1 MGFFA
6 AAVACRFLAPAPVPE
21 LAFSSLSAKRNPP
34 FPSRR
39 RGIVEFCP
47 SRERRGPIQRWHGR
61 AEARVRSEFFSST
74 AAPIGLRSTPTTA
87 ERKKTMPRAKK
98 KSTPFR
104 RHRAALSSRRR
115 CERPGVTPEHA
126 SEARGSAKRVSAG
139 GSRGEKELGGG
150 LRGMDLSSSLSFF
163 FLPLNIDLKLAPTPP
178 PRALAPPRATLPSPR
193 GQLEHALND
202 PKTDDSHLVL
212 LLVCSRGVRKGEGEG
227 GKKGTV
233 MEKNCDD
240 EKKKIFLSLS
250 LSVSLLFRPL
260 LSASLSLPFLLLLLL
275 VFSRKHAMREEGR
288 HRRCGSGIGVLPNEG

>member
-21 LAFSSLSAKRNPP
+21 LAFSALSAKRNPP

-87 ERKKTMPRAKK
+87 ERKKTMPRA
-98 KSTPFR
+98 
-104 RHRAALSSRRR
+104 
-115 CERPGVTPEHA
+115 
-126 SEARGSAKRVSAG
+126 
-139 GSRGEKELGGG
+139 
-150 LRGMDLSSSLSFF
+150 
-163 FLPLNIDLKLAPTPP
+163 
-178 PRALAPPRATLPSPR
+178 TLPSPR

-202 PKTDDSHLVL
+202 PKTDDSHVVL